1 MSAGRATSTP
11 AGSRSGRPASEDP
24 IEEGQRRWEA
34 EVAGPA
40 LSKSPERKE
49 QFATLGGIPVSRVYT
64 PRSPRST
71 FDGVGY
77 PGQPPFTRGIHP
89 TMYRGRVWSMRMFS
103 GFGSPEDTN
112 RRFHYLLK
120 HGESG
125 LSIAFDDPTLY
136 GIDADDPE
144 ALGEVGKCG
153 VNVGSLADMRRL
165 LRGIPLADV
174 TTSMTINAPANIVW
188 GMYLLAGE
196 ANGVPPDRLGGTT
209 QNDILKEYIAQKEFV
224 YPPRPALRLVID
236 TIEYATRTTPRWNPV
251 SISGYHIREAGSTA
265 LQELAFTLADGRAYV
280 GEAIRRGLD
289 VDEFAPRLSFF
300 FNSHNDFFEEIAKF
314 RAARRLWARVMR
326 EEFHAT
332 KERSLWL
339 RFHTQ
344 TAGCSC
350 TAQQP
355 ELNIVR
361 TTIQA
366 LAGVLGGTQSLH
378 TNSYERGA
386 PAPERGRGA
395 DRAAHSADPRVR
407 VRDRGV
413 GRPVRG
419 QLLRRVAHRHDG
431 GGGPEVLRT
440 DRLPGRGRPGDRA
453 RVLPAGDPRVRRS
466 ATNGRSSPAR
476 RRSSGSTPTRS
487 TPQSRSPGS
496 RSPEEARRGQSAR
509 LRSLRSRRN
518 KTRYEA
524 ALDRLRKVA
533 ATEDENTMP
542 AVLDALRADRHAR
555 RDRPGIPGR
564 VRPISGAVERTEGA
578 ALLGERSCPLL
589 PPHLG
594 RPGTS
599 GSTVRRST
607 RSIGDGASGSNPGSG

>member
-1 MSAGRATSTP
+1 MSAGRATSAP
-11 AGSRSGRPASEDP
+11 SGARATRPPSGDP
-24 IEEGQRRWEA
+24 VVDRQRRWEA
-34 EVAGPA
+34 EVAEPA
-40 LSKSPERKE
+40 LAKSPERKE
-49 QFATLGGIPVSRVYT
+49 QFATLGGIPVDRLYT
-64 PRSPRST
+64 PRSPHSGP
-71 FDGVGY
+71 DAIGY

-89 TMYRGRVWSMRMFS
+89 TGYRGRVWSMRMFS

-136 GIDADDPE
+136 GIDADDSE

-174 TTSMTINAPANIVW
+174 TTSMTINGPANIVW

-196 ANGVPPDRLGGTT
+196 ATGVAADRLGGTT
-209 QNDILKEYIAQKEFV
+209 QNDILKEYIAQKEFL
-224 YPPRPALRLVID
+224 YPPRPALRLVTD
-236 TIEYATRTTPRWNPV
+236 TIEYATRHTPRWNPV

-265 LQELAFTLADGRAYV
+265 VQELAFTLADGRAYV
-280 GEAIRRGLD
+280 GEAIRRGID

-326 EEFHAT
+326 DEFHAT
-332 KERSLWL
+332 KERSMWL

-361 TTIQA
+361 TTVQA

-378 TNSYERGA
+378 TNSYDEALQLPSEDAVRIALRTQQILASESGVTESVDPFAGSYYVEWLTDTMEVEAQKYFDRIDALGGVVPAIERGFFQREIQEASFRYQRAVESGTEKVVGVNAYTVDA
-386 PAPERGRGA
+386 PIKV
-395 DRAAHSADPRVR
+395 PR
-407 VRDRGV
+407 
-413 GRPVRG
+413 
-419 QLLRRVAHRHDG
+419 LKI
-431 GGGPEVLRT
+431 
-440 DRLPGRGRPGDRA
+440 
-453 RVLPAGDPRVRRS
+453 S
-466 ATNGRSSPAR
+466 
-476 RRSSGSTPTRS
+476 
-487 TPQSRSPGS
+487 
-496 RSPEEARRGQSAR
+496 EEARRRQSAR
-509 LRSLRSRRN
+509 LRALRARRN
-518 KTRYEA
+518 QRRYNA

-533 ATEDENTMP
+533 VTEDGNTMP
-542 AVLDALRADRHAR
+542 AVLDALRADA
-555 RDRPGIPGR
+555 
-564 VRPISGAVERTEGA
+564 T
-578 ALLGERSCPLL
+578 LGEI
-589 PPHLG
+589 
-594 RPGTS
+594 
-599 GSTVRRST
+599 VRAFQDVYGPYRERST
-607 RSIGDGASGSNPGSG
+607 Y

>member
-1 MSAGRATSTP
+1 MSAGRATPAP
-11 AGSRSGRPASEDP
+11 AGSRSGRPSSDDP
-24 IEEGQRRWEA
+24 VEEAERRWES

-40 LSKSPERKE
+40 LAKNPERKDR
-49 QFATLGGIPVSRVYT
+49 FATLGGIPVSRIYT
-64 PRSPRST
+64 PRSPRSS
-71 FDGVGY
+71 FEAIGY

-136 GIDADDPE
+136 GLDADDPE

-196 ANGVPPDRLGGTT
+196 ATGVPPDRLGGTT
-209 QNDILKEYIAQKEFV
+209 QNDILKEYIAQKEFL
-224 YPPRPALRLVID
+224 YPPRPALRLVTD
-236 TIEYATRTTPRWNPV
+236 TIEYATRNTPRWNPV

-265 LQELAFTLADGRAYV
+265 VQELAFTLADGRTYV
-280 GEAIRRGLD
+280 AEALRRGLE

-314 RAARRLWARVMR
+314 RAARRIWARVMR
-326 EEFHAT
+326 EEFGAT
-332 KERSLWL
+332 KERSMWL

-361 TTIQA
+361 TTVQA

-378 TNSYERGA
+378 TNSYDEALQLPSEDAVRIALRTQQILASESGVTESVDPFAGSYYVEWLTDTMEEETQKYFDRIDAMGGVVPAIERGFFQREIQDASFRYQRSVESGAEKVVGVNTYTVEA
-386 PAPERGRGA
+386 PIKV
-395 DRAAHSADPRVR
+395 PR
-407 VRDRGV
+407 
-413 GRPVRG
+413 
-419 QLLRRVAHRHDG
+419 LKI
-431 GGGPEVLRT
+431 
-440 DRLPGRGRPGDRA
+440 
-453 RVLPAGDPRVRRS
+453 S
-466 ATNGRSSPAR
+466 
-476 RRSSGSTPTRS
+476 
-487 TPQSRSPGS
+487 
-496 RSPEEARRGQSAR
+496 EEARRRQSAR
-509 LRSLRSRRN
+509 LRALRSRRN
-518 KTRYEA
+518 RRRYEA
-524 ALDRLRKVA
+524 GLDRLRQVA
-533 ATEDENTMP
+533 ATEDGNTVP
-542 AVLDALRADRHAR
+542 AILDALRADA
-555 RDRPGIPGR
+555 
-564 VRPISGAVERTEGA
+564 T
-578 ALLGERSCPLL
+578 LGEIVRAFQDVY
-589 PPHLG
+589 
-594 RPGTS
+594 
-599 GSTVRRST
+599 GSYRERST
-607 RSIGDGASGSNPGSG
+607 Y

>member
-1 MSAGRATSTP
+1 MSAGRATSAP
-11 AGSRSGRPASEDP
+11 SGARATRPPSGDP
-24 IEEGQRRWEA
+24 VVDRQRRWEA
-34 EVAGPA
+34 EVAEPA
-40 LSKSPERKE
+40 LAKSPERKE
-49 QFATLGGIPVSRVYT
+49 QFATLGGIPVDRLYT
-64 PRSPRST
+64 PRSPHSGP
-71 FDGVGY
+71 DAIGY

-89 TMYRGRVWSMRMFS
+89 TGYRGRVWSMRMFS

-136 GIDADDPE
+136 GIDADDSE

-174 TTSMTINAPANIVW
+174 TTSMTINGPANIVW

-196 ANGVPPDRLGGTT
+196 ATGVAADRLGGTT
-209 QNDILKEYIAQKEFV
+209 QNDILKEYIAQKEFL
-224 YPPRPALRLVID
+224 YPPRPALRLVTD
-236 TIEYATRTTPRWNPV
+236 TIEYATRHTPRWNPV

-265 LQELAFTLADGRAYV
+265 VQELAFTLADGRAYV
-280 GEAIRRGLD
+280 GEAIRRGID

-326 EEFHAT
+326 DEFHAT
-332 KERSLWL
+332 KERSMWL

-361 TTIQA
+361 TTVQA

-378 TNSYERGA
+378 TNSYDEALQLPSEDAVRIALRTQQILASESGVTESVDPFAGSYYVEWLTDTMEAEAQKYFDRIDALGGVVPAIERGFFQREIQEASFRYQRAVESGTEKVVGVNAYTVDA
-386 PAPERGRGA
+386 PIKV
-395 DRAAHSADPRVR
+395 PR
-407 VRDRGV
+407 
-413 GRPVRG
+413 
-419 QLLRRVAHRHDG
+419 LKI
-431 GGGPEVLRT
+431 
-440 DRLPGRGRPGDRA
+440 
-453 RVLPAGDPRVRRS
+453 S
-466 ATNGRSSPAR
+466 
-476 RRSSGSTPTRS
+476 
-487 TPQSRSPGS
+487 
-496 RSPEEARRGQSAR
+496 EEARRRQSAR
-509 LRSLRSRRN
+509 LRALRARRN
-518 KTRYEA
+518 QRRYNA

-533 ATEDENTMP
+533 ATEDGNTMP
-542 AVLDALRADRHAR
+542 AVLDALRADA
-555 RDRPGIPGR
+555 
-564 VRPISGAVERTEGA
+564 T
-578 ALLGERSCPLL
+578 LGEI
-589 PPHLG
+589 
-594 RPGTS
+594 
-599 GSTVRRST
+599 VRAFQDVYGPYRERST
-607 RSIGDGASGSNPGSG
+607 Y

>member
-1 MSAGRATSTP
+1 M
-11 AGSRSGRPASEDP
+11 
-24 IEEGQRRWEA
+24 
-34 EVAGPA
+34 
-40 LSKSPERKE
+40 
-49 QFATLGGIPVSRVYT
+49 YT
-64 PRSPRST
+64 PRSRGSS
-71 FDGVGY
+71 FDEVGY
-77 PGQPPFTRGIHP
+77 PGQPPFTRGVHP
-89 TMYRGRVWSMRMFS
+89 TMYRGRLWSMRMFS

-153 VNVGSLADMRRL
+153 VNVSSLDDMRRL

-196 ANGVPPDRLGGTT
+196 AVGVDPARLGGTT
-209 QNDILKEYIAQKEFV
+209 QNDILKEYIAQKEFL
-224 YPPRPALRLVID
+224 YPPRPALRLVTD
-236 TIEYATRTTPRWNPV
+236 TIEYATRHTPRWNPV

-265 LQELAFTLADGRAYV
+265 VQELAFTLADGRAYV

-326 EEFHAT
+326 EEFGAK

-361 TTIQA
+361 TTVQA

-378 TNSYERGA
+378 TNSYDEALQLPSEDAVRIALRTQQILAAESGVAESVDPFGGSYYVEWLTDTMEEEARKYFERIDAIGGVVPAIERGFFQREIQEASFRYQRAVEAGEAKVVGVNAYTVDA
-386 PAPERGRGA
+386 PLKVPRLKISEKARRHQSA
-395 DRAAHSADPRVR
+395 RLKTLRARRNVARHARA
-407 VRDRGV
+407 
-413 GRPVRG
+413 
-419 QLLRRVAHRHDG
+419 LEALRRVA
-431 GGGPEVLRT
+431 
-440 DRLPGRGRPGDRA
+440 
-453 RVLPAGDPRVRRS
+453 S
-466 ATNGRSSPAR
+466 
-476 RRSSGSTPTRS
+476 
-487 TPQSRSPGS
+487 
-496 RSPEEARRGQSAR
+496 
-509 LRSLRSRRN
+509 
-518 KTRYEA
+518 
-524 ALDRLRKVA
+524 
-533 ATEDENTMP
+533 TEDGNTMP
-542 AVLDALRADRHAR
+542 AVLGALRARA
-555 RDRPGIPGR
+555 
-564 VRPISGAVERTEGA
+564 T
-578 ALLGERSCPLL
+578 LGEIVRALQDVF
-589 PPHLG
+589 G
-594 RPGTS
+594 RY
-599 GSTVRRST
+599 RERST
-607 RSIGDGASGSNPGSG
+607 Y

>member
-1 MSAGRATSTP
+1 VAAP
-11 AGSRSGRPASEDP
+11 A
-24 IEEGQRRWEA
+24 
-34 EVAGPA
+34 VA
-40 LSKSPERKE
+40 KNPERKE
-49 QFATLGGIPVSRVYT
+49 TFTTLGGIPVARLYT
-64 PRSPRST
+64 PRSPRSS
-71 FDGVGY
+71 FDGIGY

-144 ALGEVGKCG
+144 SLGEVGKCG

-165 LRGIPLADV
+165 LRGIPLAEV
-174 TTSMTINAPANIVW
+174 TTSMTINGPANIVW

-196 ANGVPPDRLGGTT
+196 AMGVGESQLGGTT
-209 QNDILKEYIAQKEFV
+209 QNDILKEYIAQKEFL
-224 YPPRPALRLVID
+224 YPPRPALRLVTD
-236 TIEYATRTTPRWNPV
+236 TIEYATRHTPRWNPV

-265 LQELAFTLADGRAYV
+265 VQELAFTLADGRAYV

-314 RAARRLWARVMR
+314 RAARRLWAEVMR
-326 EEFHAT
+326 EEFGAK

-361 TTIQA
+361 TTVQA

-378 TNSYERGA
+378 TNSYDEALQLPSEDAVRIALRTQQILASESGVT
-386 PAPERGRGA
+386 E
-395 DRAAHSADPRVR
+395 SADPFAGSYYVEWLTDTMEAEARKYFDRIDELGGVVPAIER
-407 VRDRGV
+407 GFFQKEIQEASFRYQRGV
-413 GRPVRG
+413 ESGTEKVVGVNSYTLDAPIKV
-419 QLLRRVAHRHDG
+419 
-431 GGGPEVLRT
+431 P
-440 DRLPGRGRPGDRA
+440 RLKI
-453 RVLPAGDPRVRRS
+453 S
-466 ATNGRSSPAR
+466 
-476 RRSSGSTPTRS
+476 
-487 TPQSRSPGS
+487 
-496 RSPEEARRGQSAR
+496 EEARRLQSTR
-509 LRSLRSRRN
+509 LKALRSRRN
-518 KTRYEA
+518 KARHTA
-524 ALDRLRKVA
+524 ALDGLRKVA
-533 ATEDENTMP
+533 ATEDGNTMP
-542 AVLDALRADRHAR
+542 AVLTALRADA
-555 RDRPGIPGR
+555 
-564 VRPISGAVERTEGA
+564 T
-578 ALLGERSCPLL
+578 LGEIVRAFQDVF
-589 PPHLG
+589 
-594 RPGTS
+594 
-599 GSTVRRST
+599 GSYRERST
-607 RSIGDGASGSNPGSG
+607 Y